1 MTAQTIIDQ
10 VKFLLFQQTAHLSRK
25 EYRDLLEDVG
35 SEIDIA
41 LEALET
47 DEDSDND
54 DWMGMLGD

>member
-25 EYRDLLEDVG
+25 EYRDLLEEVG
-35 SEIDIA
+35 SDINNA

-47 DEDSDND
+47 DEDEEDPY
-54 DWMGMLGD
+54 